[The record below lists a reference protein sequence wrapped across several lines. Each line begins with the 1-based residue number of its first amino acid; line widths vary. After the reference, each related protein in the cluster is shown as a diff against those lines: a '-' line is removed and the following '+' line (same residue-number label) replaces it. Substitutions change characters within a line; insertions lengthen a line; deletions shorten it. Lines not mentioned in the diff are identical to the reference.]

1 MFSQPENSEAS
12 KKLLYRLRDIISD
25 LRLRLAQAK
34 EDISCPAIYRLRA
47 KLREL
52 MKDQMAEEQV
62 SKVVE
67 KSIETLVD
75 LSKSCDDLRLENER
89 LLDELANLRRVLADY
104 EGKEVPESVLR
115 TVETV
120 TVPEYVDISDL
131 LDKLNNCEDTVADL
145 RKQLEEKD
153 KLIDALNKE
162 LESIVSQKDLE
173 AMKEDL
179 RRKEDKVSELEFKT
193 DV

>member
-1 MFSQPENSEAS
+1 M
-12 KKLLYRLRDIISD
+12 K
-25 LRLRLAQAK
+25 LAQVE

-52 MKDQMAEEQV
+52 MKGQVAEEQV

-89 LLDELANLRRVLADY
+89 LLDELANLRRVLADH
-104 EGKEVPESVLR
+104 ERKEVPESILR
-115 TVETV
+115 TAETV

-131 LDKLNNCEDTVADL
+131 LDKLNNCEDTVTDL

-179 RRKEDKVSELEFKT
+179 RRKEDKVSKWFKASN
-193 DV
+193 VY